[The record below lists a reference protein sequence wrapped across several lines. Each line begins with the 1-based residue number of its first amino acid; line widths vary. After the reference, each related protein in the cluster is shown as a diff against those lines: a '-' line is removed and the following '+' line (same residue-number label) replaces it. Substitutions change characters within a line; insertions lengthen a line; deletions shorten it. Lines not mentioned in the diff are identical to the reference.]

1 MEWFGSM
8 NNREELARQLSPIS
22 YVRAG
27 LPPIL
32 TIHGDQDDIAPYN
45 QAVRLH
51 AALDK
56 AGAPNQLITLRGRK
70 HGGFNRQDLVNSY
83 AVIREFLR
91 KHNLLNAEQR

>member
-8 NNREELARQLSPIS
+8 INREELAPQISAIS

-27 LPPIL
+27 HPPIL
-32 TIHGDQDDIAPYN
+32 TIPGAQDDIVPSN

-56 AGAPNQLITLRGRK
+56 AGAPNQLVTLRGRK

-91 KHNLLNAEQR
+91 KHNLLNTEQ

>member
-51 AALDK
+51 AALDN
-56 AGAPNQLITLRGRK
+56 AGAPNQFVTLPGRK
-70 HGGFNRQDLVNSY
+70 RGGFSRQDLVNSY
-83 AVIREFLR
+83 AVIREFPR

>member
-32 TIHGDQDDIAPYN
+32 TVHGDQDDIAPYN

-56 AGAPNQLITLRGRK
+56 AGAPNQFVTLPGRK
-70 HGGFNRQDLVNSY
+70 HDGFNRQDLVNSC

>member
-8 NNREELARQLSPIS
+8 NNQEELARQLSPIS

-56 AGAPNQLITLRGRK
+56 AGAPNQFVTLPGRK
-70 HGGFNRQDLVNSY
+70 HGGFNMQDLVNSY

>member
-1 MEWFGSM
+1 MLF
-8 NNREELARQLSPIS
+8 
-22 YVRAG
+22 
-27 LPPIL
+27 
-32 TIHGDQDDIAPYN
+32 HGGGCQDHIAPYN

-56 AGAPNQLITLRGRK
+56 AGAPNQFVTLPGRK